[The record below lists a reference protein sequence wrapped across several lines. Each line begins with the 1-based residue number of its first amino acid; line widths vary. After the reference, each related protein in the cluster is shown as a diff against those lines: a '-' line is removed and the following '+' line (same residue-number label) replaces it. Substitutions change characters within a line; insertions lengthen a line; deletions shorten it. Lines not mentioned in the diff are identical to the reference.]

1 MVKSS
6 RDIQK
11 APWRHEIWHN
21 SLEYCKDDNQSTYQ
35 TQILNKLDELVL
47 KYHFQNETFFYLI
60 L

>member
-21 SLEYCKDDNQSTYQ
+21 SLEYCKDYNQSTYQ

-47 KYHFQNETFFYLI
+47 KYHFQNETFFT
-60 L
+60 